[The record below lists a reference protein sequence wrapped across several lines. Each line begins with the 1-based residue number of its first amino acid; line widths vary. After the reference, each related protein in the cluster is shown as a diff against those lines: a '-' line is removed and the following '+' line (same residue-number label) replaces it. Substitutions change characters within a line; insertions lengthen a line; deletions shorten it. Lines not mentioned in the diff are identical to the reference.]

1 MGDTETA
8 GAARAAD
15 GFAAET
21 FESLSDCLKTTGSR
35 LQFEA
40 PFVLPGW
47 MRAWQEVF
55 APRASLRVR
64 SLRMAGRVVGLAP
77 LLVEEGT
84 ARLIGDAGICDHLDL
99 VSSAGQRREFCDA
112 LLDHLKAAGI
122 RHLDLNPLRPDSV
135 VMQVLAPEARAR
147 GYAVSITAEDVLFEM
162 GLPATW
168 EDYLC
173 MLSGKQ
179 RHEVRRKLRRLET
192 HAGTGFHLVQGPPAI
207 RAALSDFLT
216 LFRQNRPDKAA
227 FMDDRMEAYFRL
239 LAEYVPETRIGFLA
253 VDRRPAAA
261 VWCCDFGGTRYLYNS
276 GYDAGFSHL
285 SAGLLCKILSIRDG
299 IDRGLVKYD
308 FLKGEEAYKHR
319 LGGRPVPIYRCRIE
333 LSDA

>member
-1 MGDTETA
+1 MDDTETA
-8 GAARAAD
+8 TAVRAA
-15 GFAAET
+15 GFTAET
-21 FESLSDCLKTTGSR
+21 FASVAGSLKTAGSR

-55 APRASLRVR
+55 APRASLRIR
-64 SLRMAGRVVGLAP
+64 ALRMAGRIVGLAP
-77 LLVEEGT
+77 LLVEDGT
-84 ARLIGDAGICDHLDL
+84 ARLIGDADVCDHLDL
-99 VSSAGQRREFCDA
+99 VCSAGLRTEFCDA
-112 LLDHLKAAGI
+112 LLDHLKANGI
-122 RHLDLNPLRPDSV
+122 LRLDLNPLRPDSV
-135 VMQVLAPEARAR
+135 VIQALVPEARTR
-147 GYAVSITAEDVLFEM
+147 GCTVSITEEDVLFEM
-162 GLPATW
+162 ELPATW

-192 HAGTGFHLVQGPPAI
+192 HAAAEFYLVQEPPAI
-207 RAALSDFLT
+207 RAALSDFLA

-227 FMDDRMEAYFRL
+227 FMDGRMEAYFRL

-253 VDRRPAAA
+253 VDGRPAAA
-261 VWCCDFGGTRYLYNS
+261 VWCCDFDGTRYLYNS
-276 GYDAGFSHL
+276 GFDAGLSHL
-285 SAGLLCKILSIRDG
+285 SVGILCKILSIRDG
-299 IDRGLVKYD
+299 IARGLVKYD

-333 LSDA
+333 LPGA